1 MSLRNLV
8 IIVVLIIIVF
18 LWYLFRPER
27 LFISKTVN
35 EKFPEVSSPEQTKSE
50 KSPRILFSG
59 DFHNGAHETKG
70 LATIYELAGGK
81 RVLRFTDFETSNGPE
96 VVVYL
101 IAADDAIDSDTVK
114 NTDHISLGP
123 IKGNIG
129 DQNYDIPSDV
139 DLTKYHAVTIWC
151 QRFGVNFGTAPLT
164 PSQNQKG

>member
-1 MSLRNLV
+1 MSIRNLV

-18 LWYLFRPER
+18 LWYLFRPEKI
-27 LFISKTVN
+27 FISKKVN
-35 EKFPEVSSPEQTKSE
+35 EEFPEVSSPEKTKSDS
-50 KSPRILFSG
+50 SPKILFSG

-70 LATIYELAGGK
+70 LATIYGLPYGK
-81 RVLRFTDFETSNGPE
+81 RVLRFTNFETSNGPE

-101 IAADDAIDSDTVK
+101 IAADDARDSETVK

-139 DLTKYHAVTIWC
+139 DLSKYRAVTIWC
-151 QRFGVNFGTAPLT
+151 QRFGVNFGTAPLI
-164 PSQNQKG
+164 PNQNQRG

>member
-1 MSLRNLV
+1 MSMRNLV
-8 IIVVLIIIVF
+8 IIVILIIIVF

-35 EKFPEVSSPEQTKSE
+35 EKFPEVSSPEQTKSNNA
-50 KSPRILFSG
+50 PQVLFSG

-70 LATIYELAGGK
+70 LATIYGLPDGK
-81 RVLRFTDFETSNGPE
+81 RVLRFTNFETSNGPE

-101 IAADDAIDSDTVK
+101 IAADDAKDSDAVK
-114 NTDHISLGP
+114 NTEHISLGP

-139 DLTKYHAVTIWC
+139 DLSKYRAVTIWC
-151 QRFGVNFGTAPLT
+151 QRFGVNFGTAPLA
-164 PSQNQKG
+164 PSQNQRG